1 MKKNKRREEGQGGG
15 TGGSRHCISEQSGWR
30 GVAEGVPCGKDVKTV
45 RGESGRYLGENIP
58 GRRNNKEVMLL
69 GPWGE
74 GCGGRVGP

>member
-1 MKKNKRREEGQGGG
+1 M
-15 TGGSRHCISEQSGWR
+15 
-30 GVAEGVPCGKDVKTV
+30 KTV